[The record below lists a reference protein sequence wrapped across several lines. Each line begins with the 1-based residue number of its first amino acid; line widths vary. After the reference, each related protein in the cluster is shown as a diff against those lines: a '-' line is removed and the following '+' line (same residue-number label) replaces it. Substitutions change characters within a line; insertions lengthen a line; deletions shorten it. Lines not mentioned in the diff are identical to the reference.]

1 MAKKKWDCK
10 FSPCESLKDV
20 MKQYKDLEGITFEIR
35 LTVYPPEKEIKY
47 KIIYDA
53 ADVKEVKFRE
63 FPSFME
69 VTLIDGTVN
78 EYTDCSYALVYDYE
92 YYHKIETA
100 EELKK
105 EADRLGYNIIK
116 RSEMDNKVSDDFKE
130 AVKYYTMPDNCLT
143 ATEAREKTNKNRNDN
158 ISKQFENIFK
168 FINEA
173 VNEGEYCIY
182 INNKDLFITPEIKK
196 ILQKLGYKVES
207 SNQYKEIM
215 YKISWE

>member
-1 MAKKKWDCK
+1 MAKKKWDCI
-10 FSPCESLKDV
+10 FSPCESLKKA

-35 LTVYPPEKEIKY
+35 LRNSESEKEIKY

-78 EYTDCSYALVYDYE
+78 DYMDCSYALVYDYE

-105 EADRLGYNIIK
+105 EANRLGYNIIK
-116 RSEMDNKVSDDFKE
+116 RSEMDNKVSNEFKE
-130 AVKYYTMPDNCLT
+130 ALDRYADILPDIYIN
-143 ATEAREKTNKNRNDN
+143 ATKAREKTNENRNN
-158 ISKQFENIFK
+158 NNYKQLENIFK

-173 VNEGEYCIY
+173 INKGEYS
-182 INNKDLFITPEIKK
+182 INNKDLFITSEIKE

-207 SNQYKEIM
+207 SNQYNEIM